1 MSDVKSLNSESIKID
16 GARKSEL
23 EISKQRVI
31 AVSVVFFV
39 ISSLIVMKLFYV
51 STNPSIIQAKTN
63 QINPSVIRGNILDR
77 NGKIL
82 ATSLPSYSLYMDGT
96 KVKDSKNLLK
106 KLSYIVPNLDED
118 KIIGGLAWAF
128 FGVIF

>member
-1 MSDVKSLNSESIKID
+1 MSNVKPLNSESIKID

-51 STNPSIIQAKTN
+51 STSPSIIQAKTN
-63 QINPSVIRGNILDR
+63 QINPSVIRGNILDS

-82 ATSLPSYSLYMDGT
+82 ATSLPS
-96 KVKDSKNLLK
+96 
-106 KLSYIVPNLDED
+106 
-118 KIIGGLAWAF
+118 
-128 FGVIF
+128 